1 MIKDTENSDL
11 NKDRSDAQPEKK
23 SKTILVTI
31 HGTGAGDPTK
41 DKNSWWQEESDF
53 LEQLGQRLELS
64 PEQVKIVPFLWEE
77 GPNSEASRRKAGKRL
92 YKLLRSYDDLN
103 QDYYLIGHSHGGSV
117 AYHALLQSVAEDKSL
132 KGLKCWCTVGTPF
145 LEYKRNKFLFQRITG
160 WRLGLY
166 IMTFTSFVFAL
177 SAYFN
182 RFLNDARD
190 GTDGAI
196 TGALQPEHLPF
207 VVLFWPVVHVF
218 FLVRERRRGHAKSSA
233 KRTWFTEKQKKM
245 VAEQYFDNWLG
256 LCHPEDEAVSAL
268 TNIKDINER
277 IMKPDLLMGLIPI
290 AKLIVIAIVGWLL
303 TGGGILSNLV
313 DPGAEAILYSL
324 VFIILV
330 VLLSII
336 GTILKVFLL
345 LIGTPLAWKINKMV
359 WSEVKTNAW
368 GDDLVKESISKI
380 AAYPANFDAKFAERM
395 PEIVAAPL
403 REHSSKSAIK
413 TLVKVREILGMT
425 INKDKKQNKKGAVD
439 LRSNLSSSLTWE
451 ELIHTSYFA
460 VDNFIDLI
468 AIGLHRAGFTEL
480 KNDFVSTPEREQL
493 SAWYNS
499 DSTS

>member
-245 VAEQYFDNWLG
+245 VADQYFDNWLG

-277 IMKPDLLMGLIPI
+277 IMKPDLLMGLIPM

-303 TGGGILSNLV
+303 THSEIS
-313 DPGAEAILYSL
+313 GAGDVGYYIL
-324 VFIILV
+324 VFIILL
-330 VLLSII
+330 VLLAILGS
-336 GTILKVFLL
+336 ILKVFLL
-345 LIGTPLAWKINKMV
+345 LIGAPLAWTINKMV
-359 WSEVKTNAW
+359 WAEVKTTAW

-425 INKDKKQNKKGAVD
+425 INQNKKQNKKGAVD

-493 SAWYNS
+493 SAWYDS

>member
-1 MIKDTENSDL
+1 M
-11 NKDRSDAQPEKK
+11 
-23 SKTILVTI
+23 
-31 HGTGAGDPTK
+31 
-41 DKNSWWQEESDF
+41 
-53 LEQLGQRLELS
+53 
-64 PEQVKIVPFLWEE
+64 
-77 GPNSEASRRKAGKRL
+77 
-92 YKLLRSYDDLN
+92 
-103 QDYYLIGHSHGGSV
+103 
-117 AYHALLQSVAEDKSL
+117 
-132 KGLKCWCTVGTPF
+132 
-145 LEYKRNKFLFQRITG
+145 
-160 WRLGLY
+160 GLY
-166 IMTFTSFVFAL
+166 IMTFTSFVFTL
-177 SAYFN
+177 WAYFN
-182 RFLNDARD
+182 DFRNIDPDFLLELDPYF
-190 GTDGAI
+190 
-196 TGALQPEHLPF
+196 L
-207 VVLFWPVVHVF
+207 LFWPLVHVF

-277 IMKPDLLMGLIPI
+277 IMKPDLLMGLIPM
-290 AKLIVIAIVGWLL
+290 AKLIVIAIAGMLL
-303 TGGGILSNLV
+303 SMGGFGLLIESFGL
-313 DPGAEAILYSL
+313 EAFYYLII
-324 VFIILV
+324 FIILG
-330 VLLSII
+330 VLLAILGS
-336 GTILKVFLL
+336 ILKVFLL

-359 WSEVKTNAW
+359 WAEVKTNAW

-380 AAYPANFDAKFAERM
+380 AAYPANFDAKFADRM

-425 INKDKKQNKKGAVD
+425 VNQDKRQNKKGAVD

-493 SAWYNS
+493 SAWYDS

>member
-92 YKLLRSYDDLN
+92 YKLLMSYDDLN

-277 IMKPDLLMGLIPI
+277 IMKPDLLMGLIPM
-290 AKLIVIAIVGWLL
+290 AKLIVIAIAGMLL
-303 TGGGILSNLV
+303 SMRGFGLFIESFGL
-313 DPGAEAILYSL
+313 EAFYYLII
-324 VFIILV
+324 FIILG
-330 VLLSII
+330 VLLAILGS
-336 GTILKVFLL
+336 ILKVFLL

-359 WSEVKTNAW
+359 WAEVKQNAW

-425 INKDKKQNKKGAVD
+425 VNQDKRQNKKGAVD

-493 SAWYNS
+493 SAWYDS

>member
-1 MIKDTENSDL
+1 MIKDTENSYL

-117 AYHALLQSVAEDKSL
+117 AYHALLQSVAEDKPL

-166 IMTFTSFVFAL
+166 IMTFTSFVFTL
-177 SAYFN
+177 WAYFN
-182 RFLNDARD
+182 DFRNIDPDFLLELDPYF
-190 GTDGAI
+190 
-196 TGALQPEHLPF
+196 L
-207 VVLFWPVVHVF
+207 LFWPLVHVF

-277 IMKPDLLMGLIPI
+277 IMKPDLLMGLIPM
-290 AKLIVIAIVGWLL
+290 AKLIVIAIAGMLL
-303 TGGGILSNLV
+303 SMGGFGLLIESFGL
-313 DPGAEAILYSL
+313 EAFYYLII
-324 VFIILV
+324 FIILG
-330 VLLSII
+330 VLLAILGS
-336 GTILKVFLL
+336 ILKVFLL

-359 WSEVKTNAW
+359 WAEVKTNAW

-425 INKDKKQNKKGAVD
+425 VNQDKRQNKKGAVD

-460 VDNFIDLI
+460 VDNFIDLV

-493 SAWYNS
+493 SAWYDS